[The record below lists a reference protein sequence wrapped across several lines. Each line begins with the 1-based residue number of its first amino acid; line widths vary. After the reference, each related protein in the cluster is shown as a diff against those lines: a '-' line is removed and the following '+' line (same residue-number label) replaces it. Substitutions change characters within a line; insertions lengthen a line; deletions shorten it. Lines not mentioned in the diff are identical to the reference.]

1 MILFASSPKGVEDLL
16 AQEIEAQGAAS
27 VRPIQAGVHFSGT
40 LEVAY
45 RLCLWSRVASRVFL
59 HLAEFPA
66 PTPEDL
72 YAGCAAVPWTDHL
85 SAAGTLAVDCS
96 LSGSSLTHSHY
107 AAQVVKDAVVDFF
120 RRRTGRRP
128 AVALTRPDIRLHLAV
143 RHDLAS
149 LGLDLSG
156 ESLHRRAYRQRGG
169 EAPLKENVAAA
180 MLLRA
185 GWPQIAAAG
194 GPLADPMCGTGTLPI
209 EAALM
214 AADIAPGLLRR
225 YFGFLGWKGHD
236 PGLWRRLQ
244 AEAEERRRAGMPR
257 IPPLFGWDVDEQAVE
272 AARLNRRRA
281 GLEGRI
287 AIARR
292 ELAEAVPPAA
302 AKLPAGLVA
311 VNPPYGE
318 RMGEE
323 QALRPLY
330 RRLGELLL
338 AHYAGWKAAVLTA
351 HEELAFATGLRATRT
366 HTLFNGPIRCRLAH
380 FDIRP
385 DRVLRRETPGP
396 GGTAP
401 PSPSM
406 PPSGTQT
413 APRLP
418 SPSLAA
424 GGTSPSMAPAGEESP
439 GARMPRPGVGTQ
451 AVMAGEESPGAQM
464 LANRLKKN
472 LRLLGGWARREDVHC
487 YRVYDSDLPEYAAA
501 IDLFENRWAHVQEY
515 APPAE
520 IEPEKAARRLEELL
534 RLVPPVLGVEP
545 QNVFLKQRRRQKGAR
560 QYTRLASSGELHP
573 VREDGYRFLVN
584 FTDTL
589 DTGLFLDHRIT
600 RRKIGELARGR
611 SFLNL
616 FAYTGTATVYAAG
629 GGASST
635 VSVDLSNTHLEW
647 AARNLELNGFA
658 VGGSGAG
665 SHRLIRAECLEWLE
679 RDRGRYGLIFLDPP
693 TFSNSKAF
701 AGSFEVQRDH
711 ARLIRMA
718 VDRLEAEGILLFT
731 NNYRRFRMDRD
742 ALADLP
748 VEDITGATIPQ
759 DFQRNPRIHNC
770 WLIRR
775 AGGGVSFTD
784 AR

>member
-16 AQEIEAQGAAS
+16 AREIEAQGAAS

-45 RLCLWSRVASRVFL
+45 RVCLWSRVASRVFL

-66 PTPEDL
+66 STPEDL

-96 LSGSSLTHSHY
+96 LSGSRLTHSHY

-128 AVALTRPDIRLHLAV
+128 AVNLKRPDIRLHLAL

-185 GWPQIAAAG
+185 AWPQIAAGG
-194 GPLADPMCGTGTLPI
+194 GPLSDPMCGTGTLPI

-236 PGLWRRLQ
+236 PGLWRRLR

-257 IPPLFGWDVDEQAVE
+257 IPPLFGWDVDERAVE

-302 AKLPAGLVA
+302 AKLAAGLVA

-338 AHYAGWKAAVLTA
+338 AHYTGWKAAVLTA

-396 GGTAP
+396 GGAAP
-401 PSPSM
+401 PSGLLASA
-406 PPSGTQT
+406 GTP
-413 APRLP
+413 ADG
-418 SPSLAA
+418 A
-424 GGTSPSMAPAGEESP
+424 GK
-439 GARMPRPGVGTQ
+439 
-451 AVMAGEESPGAQM
+451 ESPGAQM

-560 QYTRLASSGELHP
+560 QYTRLASSGELYP

-600 RRKIGELARGR
+600 RRTIGELARGR

-658 VGGSGAG
+658 AGGSGAG

-679 RDRGRYGLIFLDPP
+679 RERGRYGLIFLDPP

-718 VDRLEAEGILLFT
+718 VDRLEAEGILLFA

-748 VEDITGATIPQ
+748 VEDITNATIPK

-775 AGGGVSFTD
+775 AGGGVSFAD
-784 AR
+784 AH